1 MNTMNTMNVIAGF
14 ELCDKHALE
23 MLVNFFGIEE
33 STEILCKALDEG
45 GAVEDFREFVELNS
59 SQTNCQ
65 DIKFDELGAEHDED
79 FLRELEAMDNDD
91 SPDVYGYGEPD
102 VDEFEPDECD
112 LMQLADSYLQE
123 AVSISCY
130 SFVTGCDEERLAEYM
145 MNRFERVA
153 SHLSDEKRR
162 TVIDMVDHQKSAS
175 TGDEWQV
182 FKHVCRPGLW
192 STPAN
197 IDAVLRVAESIPEQ
211 VSPDQDSHYGPR
223 FLATLRAVR
232 DAEGAKNGSNW
243 VEEGF

>member
-1 MNTMNTMNVIAGF
+1 MNATNVILDF

-23 MLVNFFGIEE
+23 MLVNFLGLEE
-33 STEILCKALDEG
+33 STEILCKVLDEG
-45 GAVEDFREFVELNS
+45 GAVEDFREFVELNL
-59 SQTNCQ
+59 SQTDCQ
-65 DIKFDELGAEHDED
+65 DIPLDEREAEYDED
-79 FLRELEAMDNDD
+79 FLRELEAMDNDN
-91 SPDVYGYGEPD
+91 PHHVYGYGEPD
-102 VDEFEPDECD
+102 EDEFEPDECD

-130 SFVTGCDEERLAEYM
+130 SFVTGCNEERLAEYM

-153 SHLSDEKRR
+153 SHLSDAKRR
-162 TVIDMVDHQKSAS
+162 TVIDTVDHQKSAS

-182 FKHVCRPGLW
+182 FKHVCRLGLW

-211 VSPDQDSHYGPR
+211 VSPDQDSHYGPE

-232 DAEGAKNGSNW
+232 DAEGGKNGSNW
-243 VEEGF
+243 IEEGF